1 MRFCP
6 SVRPCSRPWFTRACC
21 DIRLLRLHPRGVVVS
36 AASCKH
42 RCGRALRV
50 SLVLNG
56 AAGIACIVIDAD
68 VAPCP
73 SCQSCVSGK
82 TRQAIQREI
91 KEKNRAQDLLANKY
105 KSSTLSPDDIKLCL
119 YSINDN
125 NSFLTQSRDPVSAVP
140 VCPLAHAFASLSA
153 AWWVLC
159 CAVPSRRVVWGGGG
173 VAWGGVGWGAVR
185 WGWGGVGYVV

>member
-1 MRFCP
+1 
-6 SVRPCSRPWFTRACC
+6 
-21 DIRLLRLHPRGVVVS
+21 
-36 AASCKH
+36 
-42 RCGRALRV
+42 
-50 SLVLNG
+50 VLNG

-159 CAVPSRRVVWGGGG
+159 CAVPSRRVVWGG
-173 VAWGGVGWGAVR
+173 VAWRGVGWGGMNQAAR
-185 WGWGGVGYVV
+185 CHARRDATPTNGVKGASSRLAPADPTVTCTVARPSA